1 MGILLIFSSAGE
13 FGQDIFTLRSSMF
26 EGRPPK
32 SVNMH
37 FRRFRISDI
46 PIDNDKAFDVWL
58 RNRWREK
65 DYLLEHFV
73 KYDRFPEDHEWII
86 KQKRAKTQRAQT
98 AKFIETHIK
107 SNNIEEFLSIFA
119 PLSSVMT
126 VLFLLNGGGN
136 PSDLL
141 KMVGDT
147 AQQQQLVA
155 ILEGGTNEDENSKK
169 KAAKA
174 KSHPAV
180 KSLAALQKAGNIPN
194 PTAAQRNIIQKYITS
209 VRPMVEQ
216 QISLPD
222 QSLRLSNAG
231 KGELSLRSNQKPS
244 TLVQKTPLG
253 AAKKAVKTP
262 AATKVSSTAASSTT
276 GKKQPAKLASRR
288 PSVETIGSTI
298 STVPTTVRTDGL
310 SSTRSIAPSSSV
322 STAPSTKPRTVAAG
336 KAPLKPW
343 VVQEKAPQA
352 ANAANKSKPVAQTAA
367 TAKTIP
373 ASKPVAKKDPPIVK
387 MDKATFDRLRK
398 QNTDGPAA
406 KKPIAAPLANRN
418 VNIDP
423 AVLAKMKANSKP
435 ILKSGAAKGADS
447 TPQKTSKSVKI
458 DPAVLAKM
466 KAANK

>member
-1 MGILLIFSSAGE
+1 
-13 FGQDIFTLRSSMF
+13 MF

-37 FRRFRISDI
+37 FRRFRIADI

-86 KQKRAKTQRAQT
+86 KQKRSNKQGPQT

-136 PSDLL
+136 PTDLL

-147 AQQQQLVA
+147 AQQQQLVSM
-155 ILEGGTNEDENSKK
+155 LEGGTTEDERTKAKK
-169 KAAKA
+169 GKE

-180 KSLAALQKAGNIPN
+180 ASLAALKKAGNIPN

-216 QISLPD
+216 QINLPE

-244 TLVQKTPLG
+244 QLVQKKPAL
-253 AAKKAVKTP
+253 AKKPVVKA
-262 AATKVSSTAASSTT
+262 AATKKPLATPNTQSTTTAKSVASGVASTASR
-276 GKKQPAKLASRR
+276 KPPAKLNARR
-288 PSVETIGSTI
+288 SSIETLNSTI
-298 STVPTTVRTDGL
+298 STATTTPMTDGL
-310 SSTRSIAPSSSV
+310 SSLRSVAPSSSI
-322 STAPSTKPRTVAAG
+322 STAPSSKPRTVAAG
-336 KAPLKPW
+336 KAPIKPW
-343 VVQEKAPQA
+343 AMETKTSQSTPTKSVQNQTKVPPTAT
-352 ANAANKSKPVAQTAA
+352 KTTPVKAA
-367 TAKTIP
+367 TP
-373 ASKPVAKKDPPIVK
+373 AAKPVAKKEPPTVK
-387 MDKATFDRLRK
+387 MDKATYDRLRK
-398 QNTDGPAA
+398 QNTDAA
-406 KKPIAAPLANRN
+406 ASKKPATAPLAPRN

-423 AVLAKMKANSKP
+423 AVLAKMKANSKS
-435 ILKSGAAKGADS
+435 ILKASDPKSVGS
-447 TPQKTSKSVKI
+447 TKHKASKSVQI
-458 DPAVLAKM
+458 DPAVLAKL
-466 KAANK
+466 KAGNK

>member
-1 MGILLIFSSAGE
+1 
-13 FGQDIFTLRSSMF
+13 MF

-86 KQKRAKTQRAQT
+86 KQKRTKKPGPQN
-98 AKFIETHIK
+98 AKFIETQIK

-155 ILEGGTNEDENSKK
+155 MLEGGTTEGKNAQDKIG
-169 KAAKA
+169 KA
-174 KSHPAV
+174 KTHPAV

-216 QISLPD
+216 QISLSD
-222 QSLRLSNAG
+222 KSLRLSNAG

-244 TLVQKTPLG
+244 TLVQKTPSTV
-253 AAKKAVKTP
+253 AKKSPQTP
-262 AATKVSSTAASSTT
+262 AAAKAQSNASKKAPGKLTSRRLSIETLPSTVSTA
-276 GKKQPAKLASRR
+276 
-288 PSVETIGSTI
+288 
-298 STVPTTVRTDGL
+298 PTTARTAGL
-310 SSTRSIAPSSSV
+310 SSTRSIAPSSSI
-322 STAPSTKPRTVAAG
+322 STAPSSKPRTVAAA

-343 VVQEKAPQA
+343 VMQEKAGNLTGNTNKPKPSTQA
-352 ANAANKSKPVAQTAA
+352 NSVTKPTPAKAA
-367 TAKTIP
+367 TP
-373 ASKPVAKKDPPIVK
+373 ATKPVAKKDPPKVK
-387 MDKATFDRLRK
+387 MDQATFDRLRSQ
-398 QNTDGPAA
+398 QNADIAAGKKPAA
-406 KKPIAAPLANRN
+406 APSAPRN

-423 AVLAKMKANSKP
+423 AVLAKMRASSKP
-435 ILKSGAAKGADS
+435 ILKSANAAGS
-447 TPQKTSKSVKI
+447 TPQKSGKSVSI
-458 DPAVLAKM
+458 DPAVLAKI
-466 KAANK
+466 KAGK

>member
-1 MGILLIFSSAGE
+1 
-13 FGQDIFTLRSSMF
+13 MF

-46 PIDNDKAFDVWL
+46 PIDNDKAFEVWL

-86 KQKRAKTQRAQT
+86 KQKRTRKQGPQT

-155 ILEGGTNEDENSKK
+155 MLEGGTTEDKNSKDK
-169 KAAKA
+169 NGKAKA
-174 KSHPAV
+174 HPAV
-180 KSLAALQKAGNIPN
+180 NSLAALKKAGNIPN
-194 PTAAQRNIIQKYITS
+194 PTAAQRTIIQKYITS

-216 QISLPD
+216 QISLPN

-244 TLVQKTPLG
+244 TLVQKVPPSTT
-253 AAKKAVKTP
+253 KKAPQTSP
-262 AATKVSSTAASSTT
+262 AGKVQSTT
-276 GKKQPAKLASRR
+276 SKKPPTKLMTRR
-288 PSVETIGSTI
+288 PSIETIPSTV
-298 STVPTTVRTDGL
+298 STVPTTARTAGL
-310 SSTRSIAPSSSV
+310 SSTRSIAPSSSI
-322 STAPSTKPRTVAAG
+322 STAPSSKPRTVAAG
-336 KAPLKPW
+336 NAPLKPW
-343 VVQEKAPQA
+343 VMQEKAGSSM
-352 ANAANKSKPVAQTAA
+352 ANTTSKPKPSPKTNSAIKPTPTKAA
-367 TAKTIP
+367 TP
-373 ASKPVAKKDPPIVK
+373 VNKPVAKKDPPKVK
-387 MDKATFDRLRK
+387 MDQATFDRLRK
-398 QNTDGPAA
+398 QNADGGAGNKPAA
-406 KKPIAAPLANRN
+406 SSAPRG

-423 AVLAKMKANSKP
+423 AVLAKMKAGSNP
-435 ILKSGAAKGADS
+435 VLKSAMAKAPGS
-447 TPQKTSKSVKI
+447 TAQKSAKTVQI

-466 KAANK
+466 KAGNK